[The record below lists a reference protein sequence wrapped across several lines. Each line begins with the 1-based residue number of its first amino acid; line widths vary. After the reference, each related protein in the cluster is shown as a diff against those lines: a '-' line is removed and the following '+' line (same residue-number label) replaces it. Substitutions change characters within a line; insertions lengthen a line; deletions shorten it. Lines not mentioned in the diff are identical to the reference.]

1 MLPLKKGVH
10 YKRFDQ
16 ILLVAQFQAGI
27 DRFGDGD
34 HNLLILHLAVT
45 VFADQQQDVID
56 VDFDLLDQFHFKDD
70 VIVDNVLRRLLSL
83 PVLMVEIE
91 IDALVILPVPLRKN
105 FQLGRLYRLP
115 RFKARFAHSGPPAD
129 HFSRI
134 LPNFSY
140 INFFAPKFVFFIFL
154 NCSFH
159 GRLSFPLIP
168 TGCNKQS
175 CRNSFSSSLS
185 E

>member
-1 MLPLKKGVH
+1 MKDGFRRLLHKRGVGGIKNSQKMKFAFFDCFYVMLPLKKGVH

-105 FQLGRLYRLP
+105 FQLGRVYRRTP
-115 RFKARFAHSGPPAD
+115 
-129 HFSRI
+129 
-134 LPNFSY
+134 
-140 INFFAPKFVFFIFL
+140 
-154 NCSFH
+154 
-159 GRLSFPLIP
+159 
-168 TGCNKQS
+168 
-175 CRNSFSSSLS
+175 
-185 E
+185 